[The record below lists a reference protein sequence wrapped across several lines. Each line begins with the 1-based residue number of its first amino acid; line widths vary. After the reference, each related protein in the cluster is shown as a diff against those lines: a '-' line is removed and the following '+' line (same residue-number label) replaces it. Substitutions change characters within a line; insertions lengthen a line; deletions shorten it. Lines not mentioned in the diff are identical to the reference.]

1 MMNCLTWFVR
11 FISLEFGIAIAILM
25 AASNCDAEIAPPQK
39 ILRAVQQTVSPGPI
53 DPAQVNSVFGANII
67 ENIFEPMLQYDY
79 LARPLKL
86 IPLTLREMPE
96 VQEEGRVYICRLKA
110 GIYFADD
117 PVFKSKRREL
127 IAADYAYSIRRL
139 FDPAFVSSQFFMVDG
154 KIAGADAVRKA
165 VVKSGQFDYNLPIKG
180 LQVMDRYS
188 LRIELTAPDLN
199 FLHVLA
205 QQNLAAVAREVVEAY
220 GADVPF
226 HPVGTGPFILREWR
240 PGSLMVFD
248 RNRAYRNEIF
258 SGEPGED
265 AASLTVAA
273 QLKGRNLP
281 MLDRVELAFTVESQ
295 PMWLTFMGGDF
306 DYLTNIPNEF
316 RPSAIPNGKLA
327 PSLIRQGVQLQQ
339 YAYPALW
346 YTAFNMRDP
355 VIGGYTPERIAL
367 RRAIALA
374 FDGKAAIDIAMYG
387 GAVAAHGVVPPG
399 VAGNDPAV
407 RTDVFTQD
415 IGRARALLDTFG
427 YIDRNGDGWREDPQG
442 KPLNIELLTSPEP
455 RFVVW
460 DEIYSKTFA
469 HLGIR
474 LSIKKV
480 HQTEAYRMRQ
490 SAQYQIAQDAWN
502 MDFPDGE
509 DFYIIHNGA
518 AAGTA
523 NTSQFALP
531 AFDALFAKS
540 QRLKDS
546 PERNALYRQMDKLSF
561 AYMPTINHIFLMR
574 AAVVQP
580 WLIGYMPH
588 AVHLAPWKYLDIDV
602 LKKAQ
607 RTQNRD
613 EQKGSNQ

>member
-165 VVKSGQFDYNLPIKG
+165 VVKSGRFDYNLPIKG

-240 PGSLMVFD
+240 PGSLMLFD

-258 SGEPGED
+258 RGEPGED

-574 AAVVQP
+574 AAVAQP

-588 AVHLAPWKYLDIDV
+588 AVHLAPWKYLDIDM
-602 LKKAQ
+602 LKKAH

-613 EQKGSNQ
+613 EQKGPNQ